1 MSITTVIEIP
11 IVTPEELEGKRVRIK
26 QLHNFFLFFHS
37 GSCACA
43 VALNEIGSLNA
54 QNYTCISQHIC
65 RHFLEALVMSY
76 NRMRMEENIDQ
87 LQ

>member
-11 IVTPEELEGKRVRIK
+11 IVTPEELEGKK
-26 QLHNFFLFFHS
+26 KSELNKLFLFYHS

-54 QNYTCISQHIC
+54 QNYTCISQTFFTC
-65 RHFLEALVMSY
+65 TCPELQQD
-76 NRMRMEENIDQ
+76 ENGTKYSLITIDA
-87 LQ
+87 